1 MNNNNT
7 YNQDKRKIARTNQK
21 AVIIKMVVKKKQK
34 NIKKIIK
41 RDYKKKL
48 EINTDI
54 ENYLMNE
61 RI

>member
-7 YNQDKRKIARTNQK
+7 YNQNKRKIARTNQK

>member
-7 YNQDKRKIARTNQK
+7 YNQNERKIARTNQK

-34 NIKKIIK
+34 NIRKIIT
-41 RDYKKKL
+41 RDYKNKL
-48 EINTDI
+48 ERNIDI
-54 ENYLMNE
+54 ANYLMNK

>member
-7 YNQDKRKIARTNQK
+7 YNQNKRKIARTNQK
-21 AVIIKMVVKKKQK
+21 AVIIKMVVKEKQK

>member
-7 YNQDKRKIARTNQK
+7 YNQNKRKIARTNQK

-54 ENYLMNE
+54 ENSLMNE

>member
-7 YNQDKRKIARTNQK
+7 YNQNKRKIARTNQK

-54 ENYLMNE
+54 ENYLMNK

>member
-7 YNQDKRKIARTNQK
+7 YNQNKRKIARTNQK

-48 EINTDI
+48 ETNTDI

>member
-7 YNQDKRKIARTNQK
+7 YNQNKRKIARTNQK
-21 AVIIKMVVKKKQK
+21 AVIIKMVVKKTQK
-34 NIKKIIK
+34 TIKKIIK

>member
-7 YNQDKRKIARTNQK
+7 YNQNERKIARTNQK

-41 RDYKKKL
+41 RHYKNKL

-54 ENYLMNE
+54 ENYLMNK